1 MGFLI
6 LSAVIVSW
14 ISFINY
20 ETEKIPLD
28 YKIILEQEG
37 EDQLLESIDGVIS
50 EPFIIK
56 GIFTQH
62 VESTEQNI
70 LMINSV
76 VSDKNIY
83 TGEVVF
89 ESSQLFLVDANTR
102 KYHENENYFI
112 FPSNVKK
119 QNYELLHPIVAVPAT
134 FVFEE
139 TRIIDG
145 LEVYVFSCE
154 ILEQNIS
161 DFFTHFPQKKIFYDG
176 RCMAIIE
183 PITGL
188 EIDFELQWDNYIVE
202 NGVRGKQVEF
212 GYKKNTLDT
221 VTILIQTAKNL
232 KELYNIYKIIIPLI
246 IGIIGS
252 SILVIIL
259 LLNRNKIQTKN
270 IINMQNELLKS
281 ERFSAIGE
289 LSARIAHDIRNP
301 LSIIQASLDLFEYL
315 KDDPEKFDK
324 LLKRNSRAVD
334 RITRQIDDVMDFVR
348 HSKLHVEKIRLKEM
362 FDSLVLEINDIDKI
376 KINLPKN
383 DLEISGDKGKLF
395 ALFSNLILNAFQAIE
410 DDGIITISISQLNDT
425 VQIDIEDNGKGVLE
439 KDLEKIFE
447 PLFTTKQEGTGL
459 GLASCKKIVES
470 HGGSISVKNNPT
482 TFTVILPLVCNPVN

>member
-6 LSAVIVSW
+6 LSATIISW
-14 ISFINY
+14 VSFINY

-37 EDQLLESIDGVIS
+37 EDQLLEFIDGVIS

-56 GIFTQH
+56 GTFTQH

-70 LMINSV
+70 LMINSI

-83 TGEVVF
+83 TDEVVF

-119 QNYELLHPIVAVPAT
+119 QNYEVLHPIVAVPTT
-134 FVFEE
+134 FVYEE

-145 LEVYVFSCE
+145 LEVYAFSCE
-154 ILEQNIS
+154 VLEQDIS

-176 RCMAIIE
+176 KCMTLIE

-202 NGVRGKQVEF
+202 NGVRGKQVEL
-212 GYKKNTLDT
+212 GYKKNTPDT

-252 SILVIIL
+252 SILIIIL
-259 LLNRNKIQTKN
+259 LLNQNKIQTKN
-270 IINMQNELLKS
+270 IINMQNEIIKKEKLS
-281 ERFSAIGE
+281 MIGN
-289 LSARIAHDIRNP
+289 LSSRIAHDIRNP
-301 LSIIQASLDLFEYL
+301 LSVITMNLELMESNVKSNKE
-315 KDDPEKFDK
+315 
-324 LLKRNSRAVD
+324 
-334 RITRQIDDVMDFVR
+334 ITRINRMIKATKTISYQIENVLDFVR
-348 HSKLHVEKIRLKEM
+348 ERPIKSQEVKIGE
-362 FDSLVLEINDIDKI
+362 LVDGVIDTI
-376 KINLPKN
+376 Q
-383 DLEISGDKGKLF
+383 
-395 ALFSNLILNAFQAIE
+395 FQI
-410 DDGIITISISQLNDT
+410 Q
-425 VQIDIEDNGKGVLE
+425 
-439 KDLEKIFE
+439 
-447 PLFTTKQEGTGL
+447 
-459 GLASCKKIVES
+459 
-470 HGGSISVKNNPT
+470 
-482 TFTVILPLVCNPVN
+482 